1 VAKTIAKKHSAEIQ
15 KEILGILSTFANISV
30 SELAALLQIKPHVV
44 RYNLQTLLD
53 SRRINA
59 SAFINHRAL
68 GLLAFNMF
76 FDLPASKQ
84 AKALQ
89 FLGQR
94 PEVSWLTTVTGPR
107 RFEATIAARDPD
119 SHTRF
124 LKDLGQA
131 TGTHLREPIFA
142 IETEARHWGLRFLV
156 KRFPTRRSTPMHFY
170 SPARPYV
177 LDEVDRRILIASA
190 SPASLT
196 LRHLADTV
204 KVPQTTLKYRLDKL
218 IAAQVLSEPL
228 FFVEANTFY
237 MQAQLVMNLKTLS
250 PESYVRV
257 VKACE
262 ENRHVEGLISGV
274 GNWDFKVILVA
285 ESFKQLLAVERLLLQ
300 TLARDISR
308 SSLYLRGQVL
318 AANPGV

>member
-1 VAKTIAKKHSAEIQ
+1 MTKTVAKKYSSEIQ
-15 KEILGILSTFANISV
+15 KEILGVLSAFANISV

-44 RYNLQTLLD
+44 RYNLQSLLD
-53 SRRINA
+53 DRRINA

-76 FDLPASKQ
+76 FDLPTSKQ

-89 FLGQR
+89 FLEQR

-107 RFEATIAARDPD
+107 RFEATISARDPE
-119 SHTRF
+119 SHTA
-124 LKDLGQA
+124 LLQELGRA
-131 TGTHLREPIFA
+131 TGTHPREPIFA

-156 KRFPTRRSTPMHFY
+156 KRRPTGRPTPIHFH
-170 SPARPYV
+170 SPARPYI
-177 LDEVDRRILIASA
+177 LDEIDRRILIASA

-196 LRHLADTV
+196 LRHLADIV

-218 IAAQVLSEPL
+218 IAEHVLSEPL
-228 FFVEANTFY
+228 FFVEANTFC
-237 MQAQLVMNLKTLS
+237 MQAQLVINLKALS
-250 PESYVRV
+250 PESYTRV
-257 VKACE
+257 VSACE

-285 ESFKQLLAVERLLLQ
+285 ESFKQLLAVERSILQ
-300 TLARDISR
+300 TLARDISK